1 MIPCHYC
8 GGTPELRHH
17 RAEFAHFS
25 DDSYMVVCK
34 KCGARTS
41 DNHDPEV
48 VKRQWDRECVM
59 RLVKEEKEKDRY
71 IEIDGIKVEVWCCA
85 ECPLL
90 NEGAEEAV
98 PWCNHP
104 LSDRMV
110 TIDVLEGGRVADNCP
125 LRKVSQ

>member
-8 GGTPELRHH
+8 GGTPELRHYKADMGH
-17 RAEFAHFS
+17 FAA
-25 DDSYMVVCK
+25 DTYVVVCK
-34 KCGARTS
+34 YCGART
-41 DNHDPEV
+41 NEFPDPAA
-48 VKRQWDRECVM
+48 VKLWWDRECVM
-59 RLVKEEKEKDRY
+59 KVVSEDEVPRY
-71 IEIDGIKVEVWCCA
+71 VEIDGIKVEVGCCK

-90 NEGAEEAV
+90 DERSEEAV

-110 TIDVLEGGRVADNCP
+110 TIDVLENGGMADYCP

>member
-1 MIPCHYC
+1 MIPCRYC

-34 KCGARTS
+34 NCGARTS

-59 RLVKEEKEKDRY
+59 KLVTEDEVPRY
-71 IEIDGIKVEVWCCA
+71 VEIDGIRVEVDSCK

-90 NEGAEEAV
+90 DERSEEAV
-98 PWCNHP
+98 PWCRHP

-110 TIDVLEGGRVADNCP
+110 TIDVLEDGRVADVCP
-125 LRKVSQ
+125 LRKVY

>member
-17 RAEFAHFS
+17 KAELGHFAA
-25 DDSYMVVCK
+25 DSYMVVCK
-34 KCGARTS
+34 NCGARTW
-41 DNHDPEV
+41 DDTDPEL
-48 VKRQWDRECVM
+48 VKLIWDRERVM
-59 RLVKEEKEKDRY
+59 RLVKEEKKMVRY
-71 IEIDGIKVEVWCCA
+71 VEIDGIRVEVGCCE

-90 NEGAEEAV
+90 DERSEEAV

>member
-17 RAEFAHFS
+17 KAELGHFAA
-25 DDSYMVVCK
+25 DTYVVVCK
-34 KCGARTS
+34 NCGART
-41 DNHDPEV
+41 NEFPDPET
-48 VKRQWDRECVM
+48 VKLWWDREYVM
-59 RLVKEEKEKDRY
+59 KVVSEDEVPRY
-71 IEIDGIKVEVWCCA
+71 VEIDGIRVEVGCCK

-90 NEGAEEAV
+90 ERGPEEAV

-110 TIDVLEGGRVADNCP
+110 TIDVLESGRVADVCP
-125 LRKVSQ
+125 LRKVPQ

>member
-8 GGTPELRHH
+8 GGTRELRHH
-17 RAEFAHFS
+17 KAELGHFAA
-25 DDSYMVVCK
+25 DTYAVVCK
-34 KCGARTS
+34 NCGART
-41 DNHDPEV
+41 NEFPDPET
-48 VKRQWDRECVM
+48 VKLWWDREYVM
-59 RLVKEEKEKDRY
+59 ELVQEEKKKVRY
-71 IEIDGIKVEVWCCA
+71 VEIDGIKVEVDSCE

-90 NEGAEEAV
+90 DERSEEAV

-110 TIDVLEGGRVADNCP
+110 TIDILEDGRVADYCP